1 MPWNL
6 DRIDARTGLD
16 DTFNYTATGEGTTV
30 YVVDTGV
37 RISHTEFA
45 HANGTAGSRA
55 SYGYDFV
62 DNDANADD
70 CQGCGV
76 VLAPRSLATTPT
88 PY

>member
-6 DRIDARTGLD
+6 DRIDAHSGLD

-70 CQGCGV
+70 CHGCGV